1 MLSDLIHHRTESP
14 GRDPDSQPA
23 VTEPACAP
31 HRRIG
36 PAADGDRDG
45 RRRRRNDLGVAD
57 REELAVKADRL
68 AVGKAAQ
75 DLQRFVHAASARP
88 RVDATDFEL
97 VRILAADPHAEHEPA
112 RCEFGDAGKLARHE
126 HRVAQR
132 KQVKRDVARQVGVA
146 GEQSSSV
153 DQGVCARSDEEA
165 DVIVDADVID
175 SGFGDVAEQCVA
187 LPGRSGELAD
197 RGEDAHSNSSH
208 AARLAPRSSAE
219 FAWR

>member
-1 MLSDLIHHRTESP
+1 MVIGMGDDGAGTIWASRIEKNSP
-14 GRDPDSQPA
+14 SKLTGLPSERL
-23 VTEPACAP
+23 
-31 HRRIG
+31 RRISS
-36 PAADGDRDG
+36 DSSM
-45 RRRRRNDLGVAD
+45 RRPT
-57 REELAVKADRL
+57 
-68 AVGKAAQ
+68 
-75 DLQRFVHAASARP
+75 RP

-146 GEQSSSV
+146 GEQSSGV